1 MALRGRSP
9 IHLAGADDEM
19 HRSYAISRD
28 RTCQRYLILA
38 INHYLR
44 SLQLDVKHV
53 YQSLPRLLSLWF
65 EFTAIK
71 YDFTASKTNERRATT
86 RGSQLS
92 EDETLSGKSGVDVK
106 VLLNCL

>member
-1 MALRGRSP
+1 MALRARSP
-9 IHLAGADDEM
+9 SHLTGADDEM

-28 RTCQRYLILA
+28 GTCQRYLTMA
-38 INHYLR
+38 IEHYSE

-71 YDFTASKTNERRATT
+71 YDFAFSKSNERRTT
-86 RGSQLS
+86 RGSEHS
-92 EDETLSGKSGVDVK
+92 EDEKLSGKMT
-106 VLLNCL
+106 